1 MIESNPK
8 VLFFLKTPPPI
19 TGATLMNERISKSDL
34 LFKKYHIKN
43 IDISYSDSI
52 KNLGRFQISKGI
64 KFFKYF
70 FLLTKELLFF
80 KPDLIYFQISTTGIS
95 FVRDSLYVFMMKLF
109 NKKIVFHLRSKGIKR
124 AIKNKFVNNYY
135 KFKNV
140 YCICLS
146 DILVEEVEEICNK
159 KIFVVNNGIPITNTD
174 SLNVSRI
181 ENNIL
186 FLSNI
191 MKEKGIFDFLDAL
204 EILLKKRIDF
214 RGTIVGEEGD
224 ISKELLLS
232 EIKMRKLDDYIK
244 YIGPKYSNDKFK
256 EYLKSDIFVFPTYYK
271 AETFGGV
278 IIEAMQFKL
287 PVISTNIA
295 SVPYIIDNGVTGYI
309 VEKNQPNEIA
319 DRLRYLINNKDEKI
333 KMGLAGYRKFLDRYT
348 FDKFELNMDNVF
360 KTILDIK

>member
-1 MIESNPK
+1 
-8 VLFFLKTPPPI
+8 
-19 TGATLMNERISKSDL
+19 MNERVSKSNL

-43 IDISYSDSI
+43 INISYSNSI
-52 KNLGRFQISKGI
+52 KDLGRFQISKGL

-80 KPDLIYFQISTTGIS
+80 KPDLIYFQISTTGLS
-95 FVRDSLYVFMMKLF
+95 FIRDSLYVFMMKLF

-135 KFKNV
+135 KFVFRNV
-140 YCICLS
+140 HCICLS
-146 DILVEEVEEICNK
+146 DALVGEVDEICNK
-159 KIFVVNNGIPITNTD
+159 KIFVVNNGIPIANTTN
-174 SLNVSRI
+174 LNVERI

-204 EILLKKRIDF
+204 EILLKKRINF

-224 ISKELLLS
+224 IGKELLLN
-232 EIKMRKLDDYIK
+232 EIKVRKLDNCVE

-256 EYLKSDIFVFPTYYK
+256 EYLKSDIFVFPTYYN

-287 PVISTNIA
+287 PVISTNIV
-295 SVPYIIDNGVTGYI
+295 SIPYIIDNSVTGYI

-319 DRLRYLINNKDEKI
+319 NRLKDLINDKDKKI
-333 KMGLAGYRKFLDRYT
+333 KMGLAGYRKFLDHYT
-348 FDKFELNMDNVF
+348 FEKFELNMDNVF